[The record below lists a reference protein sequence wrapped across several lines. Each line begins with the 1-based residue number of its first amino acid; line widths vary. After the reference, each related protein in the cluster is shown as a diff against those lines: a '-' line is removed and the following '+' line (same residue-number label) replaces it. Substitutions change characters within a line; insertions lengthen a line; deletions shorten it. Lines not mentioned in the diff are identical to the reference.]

1 MNDLSRRRDPR
12 IDFFRGL
19 ALVMIFINHIPDTV
33 PGLYTSRNFGF
44 SDAAEGFVL
53 LSGISAG
60 LAYSPIRSANRGLA
74 NRFRPWRRAFTL
86 WWVQAVI
93 VLSIYLLL
101 RLALPLPGVAEMAAA
116 RNVTPV
122 LDDPAGSAGAPA
134 AADPPVQLRRH
145 PAAVHRASA
154 GRAGADRGG
163 LAMARGPAGRL
174 GPAVAGRRMARGEPA
189 HLAAGHRLVLQSAG
203 LAIPVL
209 DRPGQSALRASKG
222 WKAGVLCGTVAVLPA
237 VAFLA
242 VSLLW
247 MQSPALADRGQ
258 AAACPGPGAVRPA
271 RLCDVSRQD
280 LSGPLAPAAHPGA
293 DACAGLLPVVTR
305 IAHSQWAAPL
315 TILGRN
321 ALPAFAAASIL
332 GYVIQVVREFFI
344 PSDLVDA
351 VAIAVGLNAM
361 LLVALLRDRQRHPT
375 RRPGAMVSG

>member
-122 LDDPAGSAGAPA
+122 LDDPAGLLAPLLLLTHQFNCADILPLYIVLLLAAPGLIATAWRWPA
-134 AADPPVQLRRH
+134 ALL
-145 PAAVHRASA
+145 A
-154 GRAGADRGG
+154 GSG
-163 LAMARGPAGRL
+163 LL
-174 GPAVAGRRMARGEPA
+174 WLVAGWHGANLRTWPQGIGWFFNP
-189 HLAAGHRLVLQSAG
+189 LSWQFLFSIG
-203 LAIPVL
+203 LAI
-209 DRPGQSALRASKG
+209 GLRASRVGKP
-222 WKAGVLCGTVAVLPA
+222 ASFPAIAVLPA
-237 VAFLA
+237 LAFLA
-242 VSLLW
+242 VSLVW

-258 AAACPGPGAVRPA
+258 ALLAQAQELFGLPA
-271 RLCDVSRQD
+271 FATSFDKTF
-280 LSGPLAPAAHPGA
+280 LAPLRLLHILALTLVLAS
-293 DACAGLLPVVTR
+293 LPVVTR

>member
-33 PGLYTSRNFGF
+33 AGLYTSRNFGF

-60 LAYSPIRSANRGLA
+60 LAYSPIRSANRGLIA
-74 NRFRPWRRAFTL
+74 AFRPWRRAFTL
-86 WWVQAVI
+86 WWVQALI

-122 LDDPAGSAGAPA
+122 LDDPAGFLAPLLLLTHQFNCADILPLYIVLLLAAPGLIAAAWRWPA
-134 AADPPVQLRRH
+134 ALLAGSGLLWLVAGWQGVNLRTW
-145 PAAVHRASA
+145 PQGNGWFFNPLAWQFLFSIGLVI
-154 GRAGADRGG
+154 G
-163 LAMARGPAGRL
+163 LASSKGRK
-174 GPAVAGRRMARGEPA
+174 
-189 HLAAGHRLVLQSAG
+189 
-203 LAIPVL
+203 
-209 DRPGQSALRASKG
+209 PGALR
-222 WKAGVLCGTVAVLPA
+222 TVAMLPA
-237 VAFLA
+237 VALLV

-258 AAACPGPGAVRPA
+258 ELLA
-271 RLCDVSRQD
+271 RAQEVFGLPDFATSLD
-280 LSGPLAPAAHPGA
+280 KTFLAPLRLLHILALTLVLAS
-293 DACAGLLPVVTR
+293 LPVVTR
-305 IAHSQWAAPL
+305 IAHSPWAAPL

-321 ALPAFAAASIL
+321 ALPTFAAASIL

-344 PSDLVDA
+344 PSDLLDA
-351 VAIAVGLNAM
+351 VVIALGLNAM
-361 LLVALLRDRQRHPT
+361 LLVALLRDRQRHPA
-375 RRPGAMVSG
+375 RRPGAVVSG